1 MQISGRN
8 ITIIN
13 NYYYGGSGEEI
24 GGKGNKAGATIKK
37 TRTEKKGMIV
47 IIIYVCNPMLN

>member
-1 MQISGRN
+1 MQFGKPPSFLQSSLMQISGRN

-13 NYYYGGSGEEI
+13 NHYYGGSGEET

-37 TRTEKKGMIV
+37 TRTEKTV
-47 IIIYVCNPMLN
+47 